1 MQKRELAAA
10 LVDVRVELKVQ
21 LFWSRDATHWEQA
34 DMAQAK
40 SGFALAHAARVEL
53 VLARQRG
60 AVALDGGRG
69 SCGGHGGGHG
79 CGHGHGGGRGHT
91 TVLLPVRRG
100 LASGFKGAKRI
111 KHTRRV
117 ADDSCKD
124 QLGDSNGGGGGDG
137 DGGGEAV
144 GLVKEG
150 IRVEASLRC
159 ARSEDGTMV
168 LPLLPLLPPLLPPLL
183 LRAVVFPG
191 PLGTAVAGGAAPPA
205 PSARPGRAPLLSHA
219 W

>member
-1 MQKRELAAA
+1 
-10 LVDVRVELKVQ
+10 
-21 LFWSRDATHWEQA
+21 
-34 DMAQAK
+34 
-40 SGFALAHAARVEL
+40 
-53 VLARQRG
+53 
-60 AVALDGGRG
+60 
-69 SCGGHGGGHG
+69 
-79 CGHGHGGGRGHT
+79 
-91 TVLLPVRRG
+91 VLLPVRRG

-124 QLGDSNGGGGGDG
+124 QLGDSNGDGDG

-159 ARSEDGTMV
+159 ARSEDGTMA